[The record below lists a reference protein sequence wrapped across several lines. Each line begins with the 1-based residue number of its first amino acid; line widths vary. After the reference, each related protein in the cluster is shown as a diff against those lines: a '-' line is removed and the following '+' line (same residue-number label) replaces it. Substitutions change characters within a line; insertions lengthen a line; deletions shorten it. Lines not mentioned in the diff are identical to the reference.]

1 MKIKLKIISGYLK
14 RHSIEI
20 TKNENLRPVLTRVRQ
35 TIFDI
40 LFNLIFIENTLIADI
55 CCGSGILGIESL
67 SRGASKCHF
76 FDINKKTIEELKKN
90 CNNLS
95 IFPSCKFWNK
105 NALTPPM
112 GEPLDIIFLDPPYE
126 SNFLIK
132 KILRRFRD
140 TKWINEKTILV
151 ISMDKKFKHNLLEEY
166 NLLKE
171 TTISSSS
178 IYFLQLK

>member
-1 MKIKLKIISGYLK
+1 MKIKLKIISGHLK
-14 RHSIEI
+14 RHFLEI
-20 TKNENLRPVLTRVRQ
+20 TKNTTLRPVLTRVRQ

-40 LFNLIFIENTLIADI
+40 LFNLIHIENTTIADI

-67 SRGASKCHF
+67 SRGSSKCHF
-76 FDINKKTIEELKKN
+76 FDMNKKTIEELKKN

-95 IFPSCKFWNK
+95 IFPLCKFWNK
-105 NALTPPM
+105 NALTPPS
-112 GEPLDIIFLDPPYE
+112 GEPVDIIFLDPPYE

-140 TKWINEKTILV
+140 TNWMNEETIIV

-166 NLLKE
+166 NLLKQ
-171 TTISSSS
+171 TIISSTSLL
-178 IYFLQLK
+178 FLQ